1 MAGEVLSL
9 RGGFFAMRQVAMV
22 GAIVLM
28 TAAGAAAQGAVERG
42 QKVYAAEK
50 CGVCHSIGGVGNKR
64 GALDE
69 VGSKL
74 SADDTRQWLVNA
86 AEMTAKTKATRK
98 PVMKSY
104 AHLPKDDVDGLVAYM
119 QSLKKK

>member
-1 MAGEVLSL
+1 MIKMLIAVSSVVTLGS
-9 RGGFFAMRQVAMV
+9 VAIHAQ
-22 GAIVLM
+22 GA
-28 TAAGAAAQGAVERG
+28 GAVERG

-50 CGVCHSIGGVGNKR
+50 CGICHSVAGVGNKR

-74 SADDTRQWLVNA
+74 SADQIRQWVVNT

-104 AHLPKDDVDGLVAYM
+104 AHLPKEDVDGLVAYM
-119 QSLKKK
+119 VSLKKT